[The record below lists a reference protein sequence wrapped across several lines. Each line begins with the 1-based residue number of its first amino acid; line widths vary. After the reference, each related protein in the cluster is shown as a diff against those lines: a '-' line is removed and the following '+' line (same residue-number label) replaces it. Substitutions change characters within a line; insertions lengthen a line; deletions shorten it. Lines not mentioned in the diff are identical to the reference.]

1 MNALKR
7 RRGGPDDC
15 PLWQLRVR
23 ISGRDHYRHM
33 HGSEA
38 AADQAL
44 AAFAKEIAEHG
55 APPSLPSTKFHDWAA
70 GWLARMAPALSPVTV
85 AGYKAMLCQHLNPM
99 VGTKQL
105 TRVRRADGLALQ
117 AAMVDRYKA
126 VTVAQTLRLG
136 RSILSDAVTH
146 GIITDNPWRSIK
158 QKTPRADRRHV
169 LPPEQFGQFSRPTN
183 DDSLIGDVIALAIAT
198 GLRRGELLALRWA
211 DIDLATGKLTVSG
224 ALEIVGGKV
233 RRKGTKTAAGLRTL
247 ALPVAAVHRL
257 AQSRL
262 RASETAERLDRPLD
276 ALPVF
281 PAADGHSWANPDSV
295 SQAGRRALRA
305 AGLDDSLHGLRH
317 AHATALLS
325 HGVNPSAVAARLGHA
340 DVATTLRFYG
350 HVLPR
355 DETQAIRILDDT
367 L

>member
-23 ISGRDHYRHM
+23 LSGRDHYRHM
-33 HGSEA
+33 HGNEA

-44 AAFAKEIAEHG
+44 AAFVAEIEG
-55 APPSLPSTKFHDWAA
+55 AGLPPVSPATRFHVWAA
-70 GWLARMAPALSPVTV
+70 DWLARTKPGLSNITAENYASYLTQHINPAI
-85 AGYKAMLCQHLNPM
+85 GDKRLNRI
-99 VGTKQL
+99 TL
-105 TRVRRADGLALQ
+105 RDGLALQ
-117 AAMVDRYKA
+117 HALIARHKA
-126 VTVAQTLRLG
+126 TSVHQILRLG
-136 RSILSDAVTH
+136 RYILADAVDH
-146 GIITDNPWRSIK
+146 GILASNPWRAIR
-158 QKTPRADRRHV
+158 QKTPAPARSSV
-169 LPPEQFGQFSRPTN
+169 LPPEHFGKFSRPTN

-211 DIDLATGKLTVSG
+211 DIDLAGGKLTVAG

-233 RRKGTKTAAGLRTL
+233 RRKGTKTDAGHRTL
-247 ALPVAAVHRL
+247 ALPAAAVARL

-262 RASETAERLDRPLD
+262 RATETAERLERPLD

-281 PAADGHSWANPDSV
+281 AAADGHSWCNPDSV